1 MTVTVLPSAER
12 TTPAA
17 HHASDAAAHRA
28 TGSIGS
34 HRVSEAPRAGSIP
47 VSMIERMTLILD
59 AFDAATPTLTL
70 LELVERTGLPR
81 STVHRILDQM
91 IRLRWLAHSA
101 GGYRLG
107 MRTLELGGLTAD
119 HNEIRD
125 AVSPL
130 LHELSQRTGMV
141 GHLAVLDGREVVYL
155 DKAGGRFAAAL
166 PTRLGGRMPA
176 HATALG
182 KAMLSALEPAI
193 AEAAFRARLPRLTPR
208 TLCEPDALH
217 RELGQIRLRQGVAID
232 REEAMAGIACVAAPL
247 RGRGAPPA
255 ALSLSGRADA
265 MSYDRLARVVLE
277 VVHEAGRAL
286 LPHRAR
292 WR

>member
-1 MTVTVLPSAER
+1 MTVTVLPPAER
-12 TTPAA
+12 TGTL
-17 HHASDAAAHRA
+17 
-28 TGSIGS
+28 
-34 HRVSEAPRAGSIP
+34 P

-59 AFDAATPTLTL
+59 AFDAASPALTL

-91 IRLRWLAHSA
+91 IRLRWLAHTS

-125 AVSPL
+125 AVGPL

-141 GHLAVLDGREVVYL
+141 GHLAVLDGRDVVYL

-193 AEAAFRARLPRLTPR
+193 IDTAYRTRLPRLTPR
-208 TLCEPDALH
+208 TLSEPEALR
-217 RELGQIRLRQGVAID
+217 REVSQIRLRQGVAVD
-232 REEAMAGIACVAAPL
+232 REEAVAGIACVAAPL
-247 RGRGAPPA
+247 RGRGRAPA
-255 ALSLSGRADA
+255 ALSLSGRADG

-277 VVHEAGRAL
+277 VAHEAGRAL
-286 LPHRAR
+286 LPRR
-292 WR
+292 

>member
-1 MTVTVLPSAER
+1 MTVTVPPAER
-12 TTPAA
+12 STPAPR
-17 HHASDAAAHRA
+17 HATENRNAL
-28 TGSIGS
+28 
-34 HRVSEAPRAGSIP
+34 P

-59 AFDAATPTLTL
+59 AFDVTTPTLTL

-91 IRLRWLAHSA
+91 IRLRWLAHTT

-125 AVSPL
+125 AVGPL

-141 GHLAVLDGREVVYL
+141 GHLAVLDGRDVVYL
-155 DKAGGRFAAAL
+155 DKAGGRFATAL

-182 KAMLSALEPAI
+182 KAALAALEPAI
-193 AEAAFRARLPRLTPR
+193 TEAALRTRLPRLTPR
-208 TLCEPDALH
+208 TVSEPDALR
-217 RELGQIRLRQGVAID
+217 RELAQIRLRQGVAVD
-232 REEAMAGIACVAAPL
+232 REESVAGIACVAAPL
-247 RGRGAPPA
+247 RVRGTAPA
-255 ALSLSGRADA
+255 ALSLSGRAEA
-265 MSYDRLARVVLE
+265 MSFDRLARVVLE
-277 VVHEAGRAL
+277 VAHEAGRAL
-286 LPHRAR
+286 SPHHAT
-292 WR
+292 WH